1 MLRIVICEDEEKDLA
16 YIRKAVGTYCAGQ
29 PEYGFQVEEFSN
41 PSDMLDALE
50 QGAVWD
56 IALLDVYLP
65 GLLGTEIAGDLR
77 ERLKHL
83 GIIFLTTSTDHAV
96 DAFALGAV
104 HYLLKPF
111 TYAQLEEALN
121 RALTDCERKERQ
133 SIALCMENGAAST
146 VMLGE
151 ILYIETLN
159 RSRVVHTT
167 SGDYA
172 EHRQSLTALFNQL
185 NQLSPGQF
193 INPYRG
199 YIVNQ
204 DAIRMITARDIVL
217 RNEVKIPVK
226 EGNFREIRDNF
237 FQWMFARQAGQ
248 GDVT

>member
-16 YIRKAVGTYCAGQ
+16 YIRQGVGAYCSGHS
-29 PEYGFQVEEFSN
+29 ERGFRVEEYSN

-50 QGAVWD
+50 RGAVWD
-56 IALLDVYLP
+56 IALLDIYLP
-65 GLLGTEIAGDLR
+65 ALLGTDIARDLR

-83 GIIFLTTSTDHAV
+83 EIIFLTTSTDHAV
-96 DAFALGAV
+96 DAFALGAA

-111 TYAQLEEALN
+111 TFDQLREALD
-121 RALTDCERKERQ
+121 RALTDCERQERQ
-133 SIALCMENGAAST
+133 SIILRLENGAAST

-199 YIVNQ
+199 YIVSQ
-204 DAIRMITARDIVL
+204 DAIRMITAREIVL
-217 RNEVKIPVK
+217 RNGVKIPVK
-226 EGNFREIRDNF
+226 EGIFREIRDNF
-237 FQWMFARQAGQ
+237 FQWMFARQTGQ
-248 GDVT
+248 EDEA